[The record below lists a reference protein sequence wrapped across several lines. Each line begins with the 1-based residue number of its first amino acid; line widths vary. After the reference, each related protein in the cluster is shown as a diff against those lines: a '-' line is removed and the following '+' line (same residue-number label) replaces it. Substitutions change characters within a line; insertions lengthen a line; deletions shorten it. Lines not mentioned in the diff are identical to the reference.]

1 SLPSSFD
8 LNQIGPN
15 EKINIEVDRHLIE
28 LIFNSDDSIRGHE
41 AKLERKTTKG
51 KLSSSDPSV
60 TSEVNS
66 NALPANDPMEPASES
81 QENEFSLLNLDSAV

>member
-1 SLPSSFD
+1 MR
-8 LNQIGPN
+8 PN

-51 KLSSSDPSV
+51 KLSSSAPSV

-66 NALPANDPMEPASES
+66 NALPANDPMEEPASES
-81 QENEFSLLNLDSAV
+81 QENEFSLLNLHSAV